1 MEKPKTK
8 KPPKTEKPPK
18 LKLCENYLSGQ
29 IITYMGNK
37 RKLLPIISDI
47 IDKIHLELGSKD
59 LSIGDGFA
67 GSGIVSRLF
76 KTKARILYTNDL
88 AGYSKTLNECYL
100 STPDEAR
107 LQQIKKYIDAAN
119 TKAISL
125 PQVPW
130 ISGNW
135 APSAP
140 IITEADRVYFTYENG
155 KRIDA
160 IRNYI
165 ETIPVEYQ
173 PFVLAP
179 LLVECSIHNN
189 TNGQFSAYFK
199 DESGLKGAY
208 GGKKGTDIKRIIK
221 PITLPYPLFDLLNPC
236 KTIISQMDTNEWAKK
251 IGAETEL
258 DIVYY
263 DPPYNKHPYNNYYF
277 LLDIINKWDKTVSI
291 PDNYRGQQED
301 RIKSLYNSS
310 NSNNARDALDNL
322 LSHTKAKYIV
332 FSYNDGGIISI
343 CDLDKLLAKHGQHVE
358 KIPIDHKTYNRLKG
372 ISNYKRIKEVKA
384 VKEFIYVVKKIK

>member
-1 MEKPKTK
+1 
-8 KPPKTEKPPK
+8 
-18 LKLCENYLSGQ
+18 
-29 IITYMGNK
+29 
-37 RKLLPIISDI
+37 
-47 IDKIHLELGSKD
+47 
-59 LSIGDGFA
+59 
-67 GSGIVSRLF
+67 
-76 KTKARILYTNDL
+76 
-88 AGYSKTLNECYL
+88 
-100 STPDEAR
+100 
-107 LQQIKKYIDAAN
+107 
-119 TKAISL
+119 
-125 PQVPW
+125 
-130 ISGNW
+130 
-135 APSAP
+135 
-140 IITEADRVYFTYENG
+140 
-155 KRIDA
+155 
-160 IRNYI
+160 
-165 ETIPVEYQ
+165 
-173 PFVLAP
+173 
-179 LLVECSIHNN
+179 
-189 TNGQFSAYFK
+189 
-199 DESGLKGAY
+199 
-208 GGKKGTDIKRIIK
+208 
-221 PITLPYPLFDLLNPC
+221 
-236 KTIISQMDTNEWAKK
+236 MDTNEWAKK

-384 VKEFIYVVKKIK
+384 VKEFIYVVKK